1 MMMHIDIQARRFPL
15 TKALNSYVAKKIKST
30 LSNFNENRRLK
41 SAVVRLSDVNGPKGG
56 EDKLCQVQVKLVGM
70 PDIIIKSKQ
79 KDMYA
84 AIDRALHRAGHIVA
98 RRVGRLKK
106 QDKQP
111 NHIASRRFITA

>member
-1 MMMHIDIQARRFPL
+1 MHIDIQARSFTL
-15 TKALNSYVAKKIKST
+15 TKALNSYVAKKLKST
-30 LSNFNENRRLK
+30 LSNFNEHRRLK

-79 KDMYA
+79 KDMYT
-84 AIDRALHRAGHIVA
+84 AIDRAFQRAGHIVA

-106 QDKQP
+106 KEKQP
-111 NHIASRRFITA
+111 NHLTSRHFVTA